1 MSTHHSIPKGY
12 IDNVSTKRPQL
23 SLLYGT
29 SLAGGHSLRTAHHLP
44 PLSRILHGQP
54 HQTYNALVH
63 GRGIGGNNTT
73 HVIQRTALQRKLF
86 SWDNSG
92 LIPRRPVRLDPGNS
106 SYASRIAH
114 SVLIDTNT
122 ALSPHG
128 AASNPLAYSQ
138 ALARSKEI
146 NSSLSHTLGRQR
158 GKRNR
163 LPVQRKWYMVS
174 SNYGTR

>member
-1 MSTHHSIPKGY
+1 MLQCLRVTT
-12 IDNVSTKRPQL
+12 VSTKRPQL

-29 SLAGGHSLRTAHHLP
+29 SLAGGRSLRTPHHLP
-44 PLSRILHGQP
+44 PVTHILHGQL

-63 GRGIGGNNTT
+63 GRGMGGNNTT
-73 HVIQRTALQRKLF
+73 HVIQCTALQRKLF
-86 SWDNSG
+86 SCDNSG
-92 LIPRRPVRLDPGNS
+92 SIPHRPVRLDPGNS
-106 SYASRIAH
+106 SYVSRIAH

-128 AASNPLAYSQ
+128 AASNPVAYSQ

-146 NSSLSHTLGRQR
+146 NSSLLHTLGRQH

-163 LPVQRKWYMVS
+163 LPVQRKWYMDS
-174 SNYGTR
+174 SHYRTR